1 MKTPAGTSFDVTALT
16 ETIVDA
22 LRARLPAI
30 VAREV
35 AKQLAAAARVS
46 RLTDAQLR
54 ERNALRVANGLP
66 ALPGVEL
73 PPTAP
78 ARARPRGE
86 ALDEIARIRA
96 REP

>member
-1 MKTPAGTSFDVTALT
+1 MKTPGTLFDVTAVT
-16 ETIVDA
+16 ETIVDT

-35 AKQLAAAARVS
+35 AQQLAAAARVP
-46 RLTDAQLR
+46 RLTDAELR
-54 ERNALRVANGLP
+54 ERNALRVANGLS
-66 ALPGVEL
+66 ALPGVES
-73 PPTAP
+73 PPAAA

>member
-1 MKTPAGTSFDVTALT
+1 MKTAGTSFDVTALT

-35 AKQLAAAARVS
+35 AQQLAAASRAP
-46 RLTDAQLR
+46 RLTDAELR
-54 ERNALRVANGLP
+54 ERNALRVASGLRP
-66 ALPGVEL
+66 LPGVEL
-73 PPTAP
+73 PPAAP

-96 REP
+96 RQP